1 MRRDYADAVLGV
13 ADLIP
18 SGRVLSYGDIAEL
31 LGAGG
36 PRQVGAVMSSRGS
49 EVCWWRVLRASGQP
63 PQRHAGRAWEHYRRE
78 GTPVRGTS
86 DDDGAG
92 YRVLIAAARWQP
104 TDAEWAALDTLREG
118 LQDSSAAPADGTPG
132 TGGTAISGMSVG
144 HDEVEP

>member
-18 SGRVLSYGDIAEL
+18 PGRVLSYGDIAEL

-36 PRQVGAVMSSRGS
+36 PRQVGAVMSLRGS

-63 PQRHAGRAWEHYRRE
+63 PKCHGSRAWEHYRRE
-78 GTPVRGTS
+78 GTPVRGTP

-92 YRVLIAAARWQP
+92 YRVVIEAARWQP
-104 TDAEWAALDTLREG
+104 TDAGWSALDALREG
-118 LQDSSAAPADGTPG
+118 LQNPQGPAGDG
-132 TGGTAISGMSVG
+132 
-144 HDEVEP
+144 